1 MKWKDLNIGK
11 KLAVGFGCLI
21 VLMVVTGY
29 IGFDGVKSV
38 SHSLSVVVEE
48 EAPLV
53 DMAAEMKVSLLAARN
68 AMEEF
73 KSATAVLATDNEARL
88 GDIEK
93 TYQKAVKNFDRSATA
108 VLEGGELDNGRK
120 VIKTDNKE
128 LAELVR
134 RSDDIRNNKFQVA
147 ANEMMSEG
155 RELLKKKAEAD
166 KALLSLQKSYDNVYR
181 EASTAEQLISDTIDR
196 RVAAAGKGSK
206 AEAILREEVPL
217 ENMANELKISMAQMR
232 IVLEEFVQLRDLKEL
247 DRLDGEYKHRVS
259 QFDQNVSAILDGGV
273 VDGTTVIAARNPRI
287 RDAVK
292 SVSENNADFQKMAS
306 ELMAAHRTAVE
317 QANSADAAMIKVDN
331 SDKEAALMLS
341 KVEKAAGKE
350 MDSAKDQGY
359 SEKER
364 VIVVILVVT
373 LCSLLAGIILGMIIT
388 RGITRPLNDA
398 VNVSHRLAQ
407 GDLTVDIRT
416 DRKDETGQ
424 LLGAMKVMVGK
435 LNEIVIN
442 VKSGADGVQQLTDQ
456 VKKSADQVSSV
467 SQEMS
472 STSEEMSQG
481 ANEQAA
487 AAEQASSSMEEM
499 TANIKQNAD
508 NATQTEKIAL
518 KSADDAHE
526 GGVAVEKTVAAMR
539 DIAEKISIVEEIARQ
554 TDLLAL
560 NAAIEAARA
569 GEHGKGFA
577 VVASEVRKLAER
589 SQTAAAEISKLSGSS
604 VEVAESA
611 GEMLARLVPDI
622 QKTSE
627 LVQEISAASNEQN
640 TGAEQ
645 INNAIQQL
653 EQVTQQ
659 NSSASEEVSSTAEE
673 LSSTAESMAA
683 GSEELA
689 VQALQ
694 LQKTIE
700 FFKIDDS
707 LLIETELAG
716 SHKNTFPKKD
726 AANVKTETAKHPNDT
741 GRSTKP
747 SPAGGA
753 QIKSGAIPAGVTIDM
768 GQVTNSGDSKDAD
781 FVKY

>member
-1 MKWKDLNIGK
+1 MKWKNFNIGK
-11 KLAVGFGCLI
+11 KLAIGFGSLI
-21 VLMVVTGY
+21 VLLGLTGY
-29 IGFDGVKSV
+29 FGFDGIKSV
-38 SHSLSVVVEE
+38 SHSLFVVVEQ
-48 EAPLV
+48 EAPMV
-53 DMAAEMKVSLLAARN
+53 DMAAQMKLSLLAARN

-73 KSATAVLATDNEARL
+73 KSATAVMATDDEERL
-88 GDIEK
+88 GEIEK
-93 TYQKAVKNFDRSATA
+93 TYQQAVKNFDRSAAA
-108 VLEGGELDNGRK
+108 VLEGAELDNGRK
-120 VIKTDNKE
+120 IQKTDNQE

-134 RSDDIRNNKFQVA
+134 RSDEIRNSKFQA
-147 ANEMMSEG
+147 AAGDMMSEG

-166 KALLSLQKSYDNVYR
+166 KDMLGLQEIYGKVYH
-181 EASTAEQLISDTIDR
+181 EASAAEKLISDAIDR
-196 RVAAAGKGSK
+196 QVAAAGIGAK

-217 ENMANELKISMAQMR
+217 ENMANKLKISMAQMR
-232 IVLEEFVQLRDLKEL
+232 IVMEEFVQSRDPKEL
-247 DRLDGEYKHRVS
+247 DRMEKEYKGQVL
-259 QFDQNVSAILDGGV
+259 QFDRNVSAILDGGV
-273 VDGTTVIAARNPRI
+273 VDGSTVVATRNPEV

-292 SVSENNADFQKMAS
+292 SVSQNNANFQKKAADLMAS
-306 ELMAAHRTAVE
+306 HRSAVE
-317 QANSADAAMIKVDN
+317 QARAADEAMKKMD
-331 SDKEAALMLS
+331 SFDKEASLMLS
-341 KVEKAAGKE
+341 KVEKVADRE
-350 MDSAKDQGY
+350 MASAKDQGY

-364 VIVVILVVT
+364 VTIVILAVT

-398 VNVSHRLAQ
+398 VKVSHKLAQ

-424 LLGAMKVMVGK
+424 LLVAMKAMVGK
-435 LNEIVIN
+435 LNEIVMN
-442 VKSGADGVQQLTDQ
+442 VKQGADGVKLMTDQ
-456 VKKSADQVSSV
+456 VKRSADQVSAV
-467 SQEMS
+467 SQEMG
-472 STSEEMSQG
+472 STSEEMAQG

-487 AAEQASSSMEEM
+487 AAEEASSSMEEM
-499 TANIKQNAD
+499 AANIKQNAD
-508 NATQTEKIAL
+508 NALQTEKIAL

-526 GGVAVEKTVAAMR
+526 GGVAVEKTVAAMK
-539 DIAEKISIVEEIARQ
+539 DIAEKISIIEEIARQ

-589 SQTAAAEISKLSGSS
+589 SQTAAAEIGNLSSSS

-640 TGAEQ
+640 TGADQ
-645 INNAIQQL
+645 INSAIQQL
-653 EQVTQQ
+653 SQVTQQ

-694 LQKTIE
+694 LQKTIA

-707 LLIETELAG
+707 NWEEEKTAAG
-716 SHKNTFPKKD
+716 FRQGAQKKA
-726 AANVKTETAKHPNDT
+726 AANFDTEKPKRPHDAGTRPKSKPAAK
-741 GRSTKP
+741 GQTK
-747 SPAGGA
+747 SDV
-753 QIKSGAIPAGVTIDM
+753 ISAGVTIDLDT
-768 GQVTNSGDSKDAD
+768 GSNNGDSKDAE